1 MSRTKIHAFLEPLLS
16 VVIVF
21 FVAAPFAA
29 QNQNV
34 GSIRGRVVLPN
45 GAPLNTATAIRLE
58 TLRGVRYDAYTDNS
72 GQFSFR
78 AVEPGIYR
86 VVVEA
91 DRTVFEIVSTT
102 VEVFPRSPAML
113 TIVLKERKPQGEFKK
128 TRGTVSAGE
137 LDGQIPGA
145 AKEEFERAA
154 AFSKEGKSDEA
165 IAHLRRAIELY
176 PDYLMARNDLGA
188 QLLGKGKLEEAA
200 DELRRA
206 IALDPKAFNP
216 WLNLGIVLVHQQ
228 SFSEAADTLRRA
240 ISLEANS
247 PAVRLY
253 LGRALF
259 GLDDTEAAE
268 VEFKAAHDLGGADYA
283 VALYYLGHL
292 YLNKGNR
299 QRSLEMFET
308 YLSEAPKASNVPEVK
323 KLIDMLR

>member
-188 QLLGKGKLEEAA
+188 
-200 DELRRA
+200 
-206 IALDPKAFNP
+206 
-216 WLNLGIVLVHQQ
+216 
-228 SFSEAADTLRRA
+228 
-240 ISLEANS
+240 
-247 PAVRLY
+247 
-253 LGRALF
+253 
-259 GLDDTEAAE
+259 
-268 VEFKAAHDLGGADYA
+268 
-283 VALYYLGHL
+283 
-292 YLNKGNR
+292 
-299 QRSLEMFET
+299 
-308 YLSEAPKASNVPEVK
+308 
-323 KLIDMLR
+323 